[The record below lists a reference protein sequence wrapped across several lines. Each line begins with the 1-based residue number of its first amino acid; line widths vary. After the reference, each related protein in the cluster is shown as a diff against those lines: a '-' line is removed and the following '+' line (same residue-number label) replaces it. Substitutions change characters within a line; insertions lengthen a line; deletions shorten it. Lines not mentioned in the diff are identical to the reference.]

1 MMRRLF
7 LLSSVLITAPFMLVP
22 AVAQSESTAAQEAA
36 DEATVDPKSVAA
48 LQRMSSYLASLQTA
62 QITSEGSLDIVTED
76 GQRIQMDGVTNYKFR
91 RPGFVIDFVSD
102 AKTRRFIYDGKQFTI
117 FAPKLGY
124 YATVPA
130 PATNKEVLD
139 LIYDKYG
146 IRLPLE
152 DLVAWNDDERAK
164 KLKSGYRVGTATIGG
179 IATDHYAFRESEI
192 DWEIWIQQGDQPLA
206 RKLVIVDK
214 TDPTGPTF
222 IARLQWKVNPPL
234 TDADFAFMPD
244 KDAKRV
250 QIATY
255 KGPGE

>member
-1 MMRRLF
+1 MKRLL
-7 LLSSVLITAPFMLVP
+7 LLSWLAATAPLLLVP
-22 AVAQSESTAAQEAA
+22 AAAQAESAVVQEAGEEPA
-36 DEATVDPKSVAA
+36 VEPQAVAA

-76 GQRIQMDGVTNYKFR
+76 GQRIQVDGVTSYKIR

-130 PATNKEVLD
+130 PATNKEVFD
-139 LIYDKYG
+139 LIYEKYG

-152 DLVAWNDDERAK
+152 DLVSWNDAQRAK
-164 KLKSGYRVGTATIGG
+164 SLTSGYLVGTATLGG
-179 IATDHYAFRESEI
+179 IPTDHYAFREKGI

-206 RKLVIVDK
+206 RKLVIVDQ
-214 TDPTGPTF
+214 TDPARPTF

-234 TDADFAFMPD
+234 ADGEFAFVAD
-244 KDAKRV
+244 KNAKRV
-250 QIATY
+250 DIATY
-255 KGPGE
+255 KGE